1 MFTLPPS
8 VRIYLAPGATDLRK
22 SFNGLES
29 AAREVLGQD
38 PLTGHLFVFCNRRRT
53 RLKILVF
60 DGSGLWVCAK
70 RLEQGTFFWP
80 AEEEG
85 VVSVELRAEELSLV
99 VGGID
104 LRASEKR
111 RWYRRHRRTA

>member
-22 SFNGLES
+22 SFNGLEC
-29 AAREVLGQD
+29 AARDVLGKD

-70 RLEQGTFFWP
+70 RLESGTFFWP
-80 AEEEG
+80 DVADG
-85 VVSVELRAEELSLV
+85 LVCVELRAEELSLV

-104 LRASEKR
+104 LAASEKR
-111 RWYRRHRRTA
+111 RWYRRRSA